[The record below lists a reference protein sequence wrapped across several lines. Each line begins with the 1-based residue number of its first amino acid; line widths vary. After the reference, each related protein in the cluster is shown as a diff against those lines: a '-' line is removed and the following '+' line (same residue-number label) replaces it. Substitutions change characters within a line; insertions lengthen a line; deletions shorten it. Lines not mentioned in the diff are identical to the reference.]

1 MQSEELCE
9 DEFIKEESIWEE
21 KDQDVLEEVT
31 PAKKKKMF
39 MLKEL
44 LETLHNTESMKD
56 KMLEADPNL
65 EKFRAIC
72 QGRESNLMCF
82 YKETK
87 YFNFLIEV

>member
-1 MQSEELCE
+1 
-9 DEFIKEESIWEE
+9 
-21 KDQDVLEEVT
+21 
-31 PAKKKKMF
+31 MF

-44 LETLHNTESMKD
+44 LEILHNIESMKD

-72 QGRESNLMCF
+72 QGREKKNLFCSYAMRGKIQTWFNLMCF

>member
-1 MQSEELCE
+1 
-9 DEFIKEESIWEE
+9 
-21 KDQDVLEEVT
+21 
-31 PAKKKKMF
+31 

-82 YKETK
+82 YKEK
-87 YFNFLIEV
+87 NFFNFLIEV